1 MDSFL
6 ISSLII
12 MLGLMLGIIISCR
25 WYITKMA
32 IFSEWFAMQQ
42 SRSGMLDS
50 IRNDRSVRNSE
61 RNAEHNQ
68 NQIYCIDRDQLP
80 RLDYNEVMNQ
90 SKEMDL
96 PTYEEAVKQ
105 YQKQPP
111 QITVV

>member
-42 SRSGMLDS
+42 SRSG
-50 IRNDRSVRNSE
+50 VRNSE